1 MTTVICLFFFFFY
14 VNNLLH
20 RAHRQI
26 MVATFVTTYKKTKL
40 HEVKRKKR
48 EKEKAKQKDPKYK

>member
-1 MTTVICLFFFFFY
+1 MPLFFFFFFY

-20 RAHRQI
+20 GAHRQT

-40 HEVKRKKR
+40 HKVKRKKR